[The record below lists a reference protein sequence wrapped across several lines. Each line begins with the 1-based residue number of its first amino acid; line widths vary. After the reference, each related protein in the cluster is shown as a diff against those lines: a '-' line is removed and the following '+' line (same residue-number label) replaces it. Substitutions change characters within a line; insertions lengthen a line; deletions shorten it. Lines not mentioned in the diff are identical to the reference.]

1 MNNLRIANVK
11 KIFDRKEQDKHNINN
26 KFFLIVG
33 IRGEIYTQR
42 KLYTAWCSDIDEVNK
57 ILRKVAKVSEI
68 IDTEVWHDGE
78 PYVIADVNKSVSR
91 VYSSAKLCNRMPGAE
106 YRVLMEMG
114 GCSLFF
120 DVADLEELQVRLRYI
135 EGCVNIIDITEI

>member
-1 MNNLRIANVK
+1 MNKLRIANVK
-11 KIFDRKEQDKHNINN
+11 KIFDGKEQDKHNINN

-78 PYVIADVNKSVSR
+78 PYVVADVNKSVSR
-91 VYSSAKLCNRMPGAE
+91 AYSSAKIGNRLPGAE
-106 YRVLMEMG
+106 YRVLIEMG

-120 DVADLEELQVRLRYI
+120 DVADFEELQLRLRYI